1 MNIISRSAA
10 CLLVSTTLVLS
21 GCANTGSSLL
31 AGTKPDARL
40 TSGEQSKFFSASG
53 AQGCGLGALAGA
65 GLGALAGS
73 LKGNSKDAL
82 IGAAIGGAAGCA
94 VGMTANYYLD
104 SLQKDYATTGDRLK
118 AMDTDISKDTS
129 AVEKTTLTMKQVISE
144 NQATLAKISQQ
155 KNKAGFDKANATKEL
170 SQIDANI
177 KLMKDKIK
185 VMKDKD
191 AAYKVALKAQETNN
205 KADKAKLEVLN
216 KEYAK
221 LNSQITALEAEA
233 NGLFEQ
239 RQAISL
245 G

>member
-82 IGAAIGGAAGCA
+82 IGAAIGGGAGCA

-118 AMDTDISKDTS
+118 AMDTDI
-129 AVEKTTLTMKQVISE
+129 
-144 NQATLAKISQQ
+144 
-155 KNKAGFDKANATKEL
+155 
-170 SQIDANI
+170 
-177 KLMKDKIK
+177 KLCP
-185 VMKDKD
+185 
-191 AAYKVALKAQETNN
+191 L
-205 KADKAKLEVLN
+205 
-216 KEYAK
+216 
-221 LNSQITALEAEA
+221 IT
-233 NGLFEQ
+233 
-239 RQAISL
+239 
-245 G
+245 